1 MSEEEAWTHQLDWL
15 NIINILGLKSIREI
29 PVSKKEK
36 ALKKLTKLYGTDMLL
51 NLTPEE
57 LDELVADQ
65 LRELMRKELALNAK
79 RQEKIEKEIKART
92 IPFKKGGII
101 PINLNDLKDF
111 DPDIDP
117 EEILKFLSKKFL
129 NDDDDENDDDQDKYD
144 DDKSFYYI

>member
-1 MSEEEAWTHQLDWL
+1 MSEEEAWIHQLDWL

-29 PVSKKEK
+29 PVNKKEK
-36 ALKKLTKLYGTDMLL
+36 ALKKLTKLYGTEMLL

-79 RQEKIEKEIKART
+79 RQEKIEKEIRAKA